1 MASGIIWN
9 GRIVQ
14 KTIDAGIQRNL
25 TAAALFVVR
34 KVKLSLSSGRPASR
48 PGTPPSRLTGTLS
61 RSITH
66 EVTTSRARVGTNLK
80 YARIHE
86 LGGII
91 RPKTKPFLAFKTE
104 SGDFVMTKK
113 VIMPARPYLRPAVYK
128 NRRQIKKLLGR
139 KII

>member
-1 MASGIIWN
+1 MASNVIWH
-9 GRIVQ
+9 GPAVRAR
-14 KTIDAGIQRNL
+14 IDAGIQRNL

-34 KVKLSLSSGRPASR
+34 QVKLSLSGGRPASR
-48 PGTPPSRLTGTLS
+48 PGKPPHKLTGTLS

-86 LGGII
+86 VGGII
-91 RPKTKPFLAFKTE
+91 RPKTAPALVFKTADG
-104 SGDFVMTKK
+104 SWVRTQK

-128 NRRQIKKLLGR
+128 NRRAIKKFLGR